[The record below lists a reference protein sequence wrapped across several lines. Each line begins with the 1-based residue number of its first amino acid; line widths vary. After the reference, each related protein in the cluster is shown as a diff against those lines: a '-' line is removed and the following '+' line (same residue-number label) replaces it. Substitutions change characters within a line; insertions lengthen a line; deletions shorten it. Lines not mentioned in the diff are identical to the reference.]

1 MDSATHPLTARLS
14 PDSTLALMLWLV
26 TYAQA
31 NPDTITQQTMARLAN
46 GDKYDRKARALL
58 SLWARA
64 RLIAERLH
72 TLKRHFRGS
81 DLGHIELSDYKRHG
95 QN

>member
-14 PDSTLALMLWLV
+14 PDSALALMLWLV

-31 NPDTITQQTMARLAN
+31 NPDTITPQTMARLSN

-58 SLWARA
+58 SLYG
-64 RLIAERLH
+64 LG
-72 TLKRHFRGS
+72 RG
-81 DLGHIELSDYKRHG
+81 
-95 QN
+95 